1 MENFKTFSD
10 FKLYGSSRM
19 KIRFDGF
26 GYTNTR
32 IHIIPF
38 KKLKGFKKQLDHFI
52 EIDATV
58 DFIEI
63 DATVDSELYSLVSKE
78 IEFREMCLS
87 MRSIFDIKIK

>member
-1 MENFKTFSD
+1 MENFKMFSD

-26 GYTNTR
+26 GYTNSR

-38 KKLKGFKKQLDHFI
+38 KKLKGFRKQLDH
-52 EIDATV
+52 
-58 DFIEI
+58 FIEI

-78 IEFREMCLS
+78 IEFREMCLG

>member
-52 EIDATV
+52 EIEAD
-58 DFIEI
+58 
-63 DATVDSELYSLVSKE
+63 VDSELHNLVSKE